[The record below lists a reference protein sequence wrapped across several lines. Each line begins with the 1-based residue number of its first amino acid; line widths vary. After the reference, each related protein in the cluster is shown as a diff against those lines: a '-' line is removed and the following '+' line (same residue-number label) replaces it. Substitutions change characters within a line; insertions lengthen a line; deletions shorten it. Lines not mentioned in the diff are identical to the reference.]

1 MKVIWSDFAS
11 KTLLEIYQYH
21 KMVAGVNIAKRIKT
35 RIFTSTRQLNTHH
48 ESGQIELSLK
58 KLNEGHRYLVESNYK
73 ITYKKVK
80 EGILITDVFD
90 TRQDPTKINEPKC
103 KPSR

>member
-11 KTLLEIYQYH
+11 KTIQEIYQYH
-21 KMVAGVNIAKRIKT
+21 KMVAGVNIAKKIKT

-58 KLNEGHRYLVESNYK
+58 KLNEGHRYFLKAIIKSSTK
-73 ITYKKVK
+73 RLKKA
-80 EGILITDVFD
+80 
-90 TRQDPTKINEPKC
+90 
-103 KPSR
+103 S